1 MDEQAETTTPQFS
14 TWPQMKIAR
23 ASQHLADLRA
33 RINLWATSA
42 PYTVE
47 PRISND
53 RTTVSFFLK
62 VAVPPPTDEWSLYLG
77 DALHALRSALDAC
90 VWELAHLNGQ
100 APSKPRMVA
109 FPDCRTE
116 ADWNRVRRDKLQ
128 TVPDLYAERIKQ
140 TQPFSTHPQQPN
152 LSALAV
158 LSYLD
163 NQDKHRASIRLNLDG
178 HQIEQSFGVKMA
190 EGETVDPPLEVIA
203 HFVPFEDGAVLLE
216 TRHAGRIA
224 SVSGSC
230 NVGAQITFDTEL
242 GCETLDAMDMMIIEV
257 YRVLA
262 FIRSAQPAAES
273 GEPTEEEEWQE
284 MTFVPSQDGKTTR
297 YAPER

>member
-1 MDEQAETTTPQFS
+1 
-14 TWPQMKIAR
+14 MKIAR

-33 RINLWATSA
+33 RITLWATSA

-47 PRISND
+47 PRISDD
-53 RTTVSFFLK
+53 RTTVSFFVK

-90 VWELAHLNGQ
+90 VWELAHLNDQ
-100 APSKPRMVA
+100 VPPKPRMVA

-116 ADWNRVRRDKLQ
+116 ADWNRARRDKLQ

-140 TQPFSTHPQQPN
+140 VQPFSTHPQQSN

-178 HQIEQSFGVKMA
+178 HQIEQNFTVKMM
-190 EGETVDPPLEVIA
+190 EGEAAAPPAEVVA

-224 SVSGSC
+224 SVSGGC
-230 NVGAQITFDTEL
+230 NVGVHVTVETEL
-242 GCETLDAMDMMIIEV
+242 GHEMLDAMDMMTIEV
-257 YRVLA
+257 YRVLT
-262 FIRSAQPAAES
+262 FIRSAQTAAES
-273 GEPTEEEEWQE
+273 EEPAEEEQWQE
-284 MTFVPSQDGKTTR
+284 MTFVPSQDGKTAR